1 MDDSQIRKK
10 AKVAIK
16 ELAKDFLGGNR
27 AFFFRNESDI
37 QCRLF
42 RRLTQKGIPVDLVHA
57 EYGMYW
63 DEKAE
68 IKRRGAIDI
77 VVWRPERK
85 NDAIELWGKSHLE
98 FSRQMPD
105 ILAVA
110 IEIGYFYGADTST
123 RQKFETIRGLQNDPD
138 IQKLI
143 KVADGGTDAYLM
155 IFWDHDV
162 NDDTDASTS
171 RSQIRQA
178 LRRLCRKYS
187 VKSILV
193 SRDDKKLR
201 RIGFR

>member
-1 MDDSQIRKK
+1 MDNLQVREK

-16 ELAKDFLGGNR
+16 ELAKDFLGGNH

-42 RRLTQKGIPVDLVHA
+42 RRLTQKGIPIDLVHA

-63 DEKAE
+63 DEKAK

-98 FSRQMPD
+98 FSRRMPD

-123 RQKFETIRGLQNDPD
+123 RQKFETIRVLQSDPD

-162 NDDTDASTS
+162 YDDTYATAS
-171 RSQIRQA
+171 RSRIIQA
-178 LRRLCRKYS
+178 LGRLCRKH
-187 VKSILV
+187 VKSIIV
-193 SRDDKKLR
+193 TRDDDKPKK
-201 RIGFR
+201 IGFR